1 MAKIKISEIK
11 NNSLEVL
18 KSRELNNIVGGSRRS
33 LVNINNSFNT
43 QLGINTSVIVQIGNE
58 NIAFANQFIGN
69 GIFS

>member
-18 KSRELNNIVGGSRRS
+18 KSRELNDIVGGSRRS